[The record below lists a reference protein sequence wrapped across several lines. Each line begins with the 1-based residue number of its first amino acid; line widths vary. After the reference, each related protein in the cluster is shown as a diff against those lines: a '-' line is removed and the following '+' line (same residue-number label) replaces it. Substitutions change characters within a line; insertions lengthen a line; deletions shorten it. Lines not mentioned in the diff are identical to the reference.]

1 MELAVKADYFWF
13 VLATFACG
21 RSCHVSLS
29 SIPILQFFD
38 SPIAF
43 SSLFSSIYG
52 FQLQANKR
60 ADIA

>member
-21 RSCHVSLS
+21 RPCQVSLFL
-29 SIPILQFFD
+29 ILLFD